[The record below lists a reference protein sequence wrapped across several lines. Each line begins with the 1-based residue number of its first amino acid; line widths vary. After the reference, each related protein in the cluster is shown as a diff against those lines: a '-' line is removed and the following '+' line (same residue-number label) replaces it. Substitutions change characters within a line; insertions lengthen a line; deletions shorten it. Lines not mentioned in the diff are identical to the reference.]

1 MQFLL
6 DLEQIFFKYFCN
18 IFCSI
23 FNYYEMVSGIEFGNK
38 ISKRNWEMEN
48 LQLYWKEDILQN

>member
-1 MQFLL
+1 
-6 DLEQIFFKYFCN
+6 
-18 IFCSI
+18 
-23 FNYYEMVSGIEFGNK
+23 MVSGIEFGNK